1 MTKIYESPDGG
12 KTIFER
18 AIGDYK
24 NKTLIRSQLEYSV
37 LDNTWKEVIAAAKHN
52 QEISDL
58 LDRALVIYQL
68 GKK

>member
-24 NKTLIRSQLEYSV
+24 NKTQIRSQLEYSV
-37 LDNTWKEVIAAAKHN
+37 LDTWKEVIAAAKNN